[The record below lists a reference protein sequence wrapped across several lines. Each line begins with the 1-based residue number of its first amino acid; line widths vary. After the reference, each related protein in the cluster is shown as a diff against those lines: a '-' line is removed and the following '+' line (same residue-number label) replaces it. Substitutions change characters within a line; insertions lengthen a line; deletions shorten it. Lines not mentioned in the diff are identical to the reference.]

1 MASKALGRVV
11 PAKISARN
19 RLKGTI
25 TKIKKG
31 GVVAEVQMKLAGS
44 EDTITS
50 VITLD
55 AVADLKLKVGDQ
67 VYAII
72 KSTEVTISKG

>member
-1 MASKALGRVV
+1 M
-11 PAKISARN
+11 PAKLSARN
-19 RLKGTI
+19 RLKGRI
-25 TKIKKG
+25 IKIKKG
-31 GVVAEVQMKLAGS
+31 GVVAEIEIKLAGS
-44 EDTITS
+44 GDIVTS